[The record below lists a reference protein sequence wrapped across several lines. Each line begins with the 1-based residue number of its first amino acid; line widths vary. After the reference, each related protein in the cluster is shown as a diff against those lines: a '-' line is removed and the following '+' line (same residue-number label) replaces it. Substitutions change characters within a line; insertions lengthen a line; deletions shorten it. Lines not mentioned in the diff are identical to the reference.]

1 MYQNQTQDPSA
12 RNLAHGAANIG
23 MVGGALAGAAIAPTA
38 PRIQQQITELEKI
51 LASCHE
57 ISGDLD
63 RSADRVCGSQP
74 VDASK
79 SPPQPEPNS
88 VEARLTSL
96 IGYADR
102 LAQKLHSTSSRL
114 NGAV

>member
-1 MYQNQTQDPSA
+1 MYPNQTQDPA
-12 RNLAHGAANIG
+12 RNIAHGAVAG
-23 MVGGALAGAAIAPTA
+23 MVAGNMASPTQ

-63 RSADRVCGSQP
+63 RSADRMCGSVP

-79 SPPQPEPNS
+79 GGPQPEPNS
-88 VEARLTSL
+88 VEARLSGI

-102 LAQKLHSTSSRL
+102 LAQKLHATSQRL